1 MSEKADLRTVHA
13 AFATWCMEALGARD
27 PESNR
32 SLLTAAEASVIRA
45 FLKDNDITQPPVAGT
60 AIHALREK
68 LKQSGRMPVN
78 PALDLGEAD
87 GLMQ

>member
-1 MSEKADLRTVHA
+1 MAELQSVHA
-13 AFATWCMEALGARD
+13 SFAQWCLDTLNARD
-27 PESNR
+27 PETGR
-32 SLLTAAEASVIRA
+32 YLLTAAEASVIRA

-68 LKQSGRMPVN
+68 LKQSGRAPVN
-78 PALDLGEAD
+78 PALDLGDTE